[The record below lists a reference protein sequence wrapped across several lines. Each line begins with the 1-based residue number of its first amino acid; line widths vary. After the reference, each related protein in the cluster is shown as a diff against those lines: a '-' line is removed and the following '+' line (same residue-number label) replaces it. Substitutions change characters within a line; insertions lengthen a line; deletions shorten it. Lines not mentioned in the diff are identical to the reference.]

1 MPWYIP
7 YIPFF
12 ALFAL
17 LVYTNF
23 KTGLLADRYTFSGII
38 TGYIVS
44 FLFPTIHSQHL
55 RVLGLADSIAGSVI
69 GLVIMALLCEVG
81 KRLFGTKRVDFN
93 GATNFKLSSGMPH
106 GPLIMTIGDEEY
118 RFSEFFLRRSDKIDI
133 GSAKLLIS
141 SKSPL
146 PDCDT
151 HNISFF
157 RDELHIDSRVIPLAS
172 ITSITGTICSLTTPR
187 EVIGFGVVK
196 LMAFVGAFLGWG
208 PVLLCI
214 LASGTLTALI
224 GFLHWFG

>member
-1 MPWYIP
+1 
-7 YIPFF
+7 
-12 ALFAL
+12 
-17 LVYTNF
+17 
-23 KTGLLADRYTFSGII
+23 
-38 TGYIVS
+38 
-44 FLFPTIHSQHL
+44 
-55 RVLGLADSIAGSVI
+55 
-69 GLVIMALLCEVG
+69 MALLCEVG

-157 RDELHIDSRVIPLAS
+157 RDELHIDSHVIPLAS

-224 GFLHWFG
+224 GFLHWFGSTGSENNSRIEVSLYVMVVSVVIVVCRHMRS